1 MDEMDLKVS
10 DRGVV
15 GAARDYADKKRA
27 CDAKYENVVAMAI
40 ELPDGSI
47 VTGRSSRR
55 MVAAAAMVLNAIKKL
70 SGVADDMHII
80 SPSVLAT
87 IQHLKTDILEHEKT
101 SLTLEEVL
109 SVSLRRK
116 QGFIISG
123 RDMIF
128 NI

>member
-1 MDEMDLKVS
+1 MDYKKGIIDEENSNRAKVLMDEMDLKVS

-40 ELPDGSI
+40 ELSDGSI

-70 SGVADDMHII
+70 SGVADDISAI
-80 SPSVLAT
+80 KSPSL
-87 IQHLKTDILEHEKT
+87 
-101 SLTLEEVL
+101 
-109 SVSLRRK
+109 
-116 QGFIISG
+116 GF
-123 RDMIF
+123 
-128 NI
+128 